1 MQNLYHGR
9 ESISCLGPK
18 VWNFN
23 PPDLQLLSFLI
34 SFKEAIRNWI
44 PKKALVDFVK
54 FT

>member
-34 SFKEAIRNWI
+34 SFKKAIRNWI